1 MCINQ
6 EVMSLFP
13 KITQVC
19 VTCEGP
25 DISTLIYVLLCS
37 ALIIRSK
44 CARMLLLLVLLNIHL
59 DEKKK
64 TKKNKRQHCSLRSAS
79 LHPNAIVAKK
89 KYQKDFEKLQ
99 W

>member
-19 VTCEGP
+19 ITCEGP

-44 CARMLLLLVLLNIHL
+44 CARMLLLLVLLNIH
-59 DEKKK
+59 
-64 TKKNKRQHCSLRSAS
+64 
-79 LHPNAIVAKK
+79 
-89 KYQKDFEKLQ
+89 FG
-99 W
+99 

>member
-13 KITQVC
+13 KITQGC

-44 CARMLLLLVLLNIHL
+44 CARMLLLPVLLNIHL
-59 DEKKK
+59 GEKEK

-79 LHPNAIVAKK
+79 LHP
-89 KYQKDFEKLQ
+89 
-99 W
+99 